1 MKDKMAKLIEITGK
15 ALSGEWGNDD
25 NTGNGIPVLRTTN
38 FTNEGIVNYNNVVTR
53 IIEKKKIEEKY
64 GIEIEGA
71 DNDTLKIID
80 EYFSKLPKGFVEEL
94 KKYEGIDN
102 RKIFIKI
109 SDEHNENVDF
119 YSDIGKGDYWTIG
132 NGQYMDMGLGCCTMY
147 SIKCN
152 VETRKNT
159 NNFLSDWNDYNPEGF
174 EYGNLEKFKNNMPD
188 NSNDDEDIYFVT
200 EPSMEQESSDWADM
214 FSSMINYDMQVI
226 YDRCSKVRAKAKYL
240 CEEIERAFETVDETA
255 YWNRYFTETK

>member
-1 MKDKMAKLIEITGK
+1 
-15 ALSGEWGNDD
+15 
-25 NTGNGIPVLRTTN
+25 
-38 FTNEGIVNYNNVVTR
+38 
-53 IIEKKKIEEKY
+53 
-64 GIEIEGA
+64 
-71 DNDTLKIID
+71 
-80 EYFSKLPKGFVEEL
+80 
-94 KKYEGIDN
+94 
-102 RKIFIKI
+102 
-109 SDEHNENVDF
+109 
-119 YSDIGKGDYWTIG
+119 
-132 NGQYMDMGLGCCTMY
+132 MY

-200 EPSMEQESSDWADM
+200 EPSMELESSDWADM

-226 YDRCSKVRAKAKYL
+226 YDRCPKVRAKAKYL

>member
-1 MKDKMAKLIEITGK
+1 MKPWIRLHIGTDTLQKPSDVYKGDGRMKIKKMIQFILFTAVIFSLTGCGK
-15 ALSGEWGNDD
+15 SYE
-25 NTGNGIPVLRTTN
+25 
-38 FTNEGIVNYNNVVTR
+38 
-53 IIEKKKIEEKY
+53 KKIEEKY

-109 SDEHNENVDF
+109 SDEYNENVDF

-200 EPSMEQESSDWADM
+200 EPSMELESSDWADM

-226 YDRCSKVRAKAKYL
+226 YDRCPKIRAKAKYL